1 MRTAVFAMALMAVPF
16 AAPAAF
22 AQVESQSISM
32 SNVDMSDNAQVAR
45 LHQAVVRTADNI
57 CRRAGATAG
66 PDLRS
71 CVRDAV
77 DRAVAGNPAQAL
89 RAYHEGMPAGERY
102 TVAN

>member
-1 MRTAVFAMALMAVPF
+1 MRTAVFAAALLAASFV
-16 AAPAAF
+16 APAAF

-32 SNVDMSDNAQVAR
+32 NNVDMSDTAQVAR

-57 CRRAGATAG
+57 CRRAGAAAG
-66 PDLRS
+66 ADLRS

-89 RAYHEGMPAGERY
+89 RAYHEAQPAGQRY

>member
-1 MRTAVFAMALMAVPF
+1 MRTAVFALALLAAPF
-16 AAPAAF
+16 AASTAF

-32 SNVDMSDNAQVAR
+32 SNVDMGDTAQVAR

-57 CRRAGATAG
+57 CRRAGAGAG
-66 PDLRS
+66 SELRS

-89 RAYHEGMPAGERY
+89 RAYHDGQPAATRY